1 MDLCTDSPDASI
13 PIQGPSFMPRRLQFV
28 NSRLLKLTSCTAMKS
43 QSPELKFRHKNMW
56 MVNQHGLN
64 RASNCWMRMIVHCL
78 WSRFLLWWNQ
88 LEPVAT
94 VSCFGA
100 SRLKPELSK
109 FSPGDIKEDTVARLP
124 QSSRVVNKEA
134 KRLSG

>member
-28 NSRLLKLTSCTAMKS
+28 NSSSAFMSLAKELL
-43 QSPELKFRHKNMW
+43 
-56 MVNQHGLN
+56 
-64 RASNCWMRMIVHCL
+64 IVHNNNFDIGVR
-78 WSRFLLWWNQ
+78 SVPFLLWWNH

-100 SRLKPELSK
+100 SGLKPELSK
-109 FSPGDIKEDTVARLP
+109 FPPGEDY
-124 QSSRVVNKEA
+124 
-134 KRLSG
+134 KRRKKVF

>member
-28 NSRLLKLTSCTAMKS
+28 NSSSTFMSLAEELL
-43 QSPELKFRHKNMW
+43 
-56 MVNQHGLN
+56 
-64 RASNCWMRMIVHCL
+64 IVYNNNFDIGVR
-78 WSRFLLWWNQ
+78 SVR
-88 LEPVAT
+88 
-94 VSCFGA
+94 
-100 SRLKPELSK
+100 
-109 FSPGDIKEDTVARLP
+109 DIKEDTVARLP